1 MSSFSGLQHT
11 LRSSQGP
18 LRLRLGDG
26 RRSRWA
32 LEHPS
37 CSHTHQARGW
47 LRHQRVQHPWAT
59 PPRCMPL
66 RKALPAL
73 PCLPATDEDLQ
84 FVYLKKGEK
93 KKKKE
98 IAGGATLPSAAL
110 RALHASIPRLP
121 HNAFFPRGLA
131 LLGRC
136 TPRRRPVSATPK
148 HRPLRARGSVSNLGL
163 LFGNRRREAEAGGTK
178 AAPVGAGDLSR
189 WNA

>member
-1 MSSFSGLQHT
+1 MAAIPCSAFGELPREEGIFCNLGISPCAMSSFSGLQHT

-93 KKKKE
+93 KKKK
-98 IAGGATLPSAAL
+98 
-110 RALHASIPRLP
+110 RD
-121 HNAFFPRGLA
+121 
-131 LLGRC
+131 C
-136 TPRRRPVSATPK
+136 RRRYPPQCRSEGFARQHSPAPTQCIFSPGPGVTRTLHPTEETGVSHPK
-148 HRPLRARGSVSNLGL
+148 APAFASPGK
-163 LFGNRRREAEAGGTK
+163 RE
-178 AAPVGAGDLSR
+178 
-189 WNA
+189 